1 MNLDKFNNSKLRESA
16 SSAFALLDVNQDEP
30 AHIQLHAAAA
40 YFLLLC
46 EHHDLPP
53 QDVFIATKNLM
64 NHAEGPRPEFRAIR
78 AYMEGEL

>member
-1 MNLDKFNNSKLRESA
+1 MNLDKFNTAKLRESA
-16 SSAFALLDVNQDEP
+16 SASFALLDVNQDEP

-46 EHHDLPP
+46 DHHKLSP
-53 QDVFIATKNLM
+53 QDVFTATKNLM

-78 AYMEGEL
+78 AYMENEF